1 MQQSAKKSTANKK
14 KTLLDFKEINVS
26 KDMEVLKMT
35 KKYYAEHCLYGVN
48 TSYDSFNR
56 HAYSFFVF
64 DSKKERDEWVDK
76 NAYDP
81 YGKLVAAPT
90 KLKNVRYCMGR
101 NFIVHGHIIVH
112 SVDALY
118 E

>member
-1 MQQSAKKSTANKK
+1 MIYATECKKSTANKK
-14 KTLLDFKEINVS
+14 KTMLDFKEINVS
-26 KDMEVLKMT
+26 KDMEVLKMR

-56 HAYSFFVF
+56 CAYSFFVF

-90 KLKNVRYCMGR
+90 KLKNVRYC
-101 NFIVHGHIIVH
+101 
-112 SVDALY
+112 LY

>member
-1 MQQSAKKSTANKK
+1 MPNTAY
-14 KTLLDFKEINVS
+14 TVS
-26 KDMEVLKMT
+26 IQVMTVLIVM
-35 KKYYAEHCLYGVN
+35 HIHF
-48 TSYDSFNR
+48 SFLT
-56 HAYSFFVF
+56 A
-64 DSKKERDEWVDK
+64 KKERDEWVDK

-112 SVDALY
+112 QEIAYFYKRLWVN
-118 E
+118 

>member
-1 MQQSAKKSTANKK
+1 MQQSAKKALLIKK

-26 KDMEVLKMT
+26 KDVEVLKMT

-48 TSYDSFNR
+48 ISYDSFNR

-64 DSKKERDEWVDK
+64 DSKKERDDWVDK

-101 NFIVHGHIIVH
+101 NFIVHGNIIVH
-112 SVDALY
+112 SVDDLY

>member
-1 MQQSAKKSTANKK
+1 MTYATESIKTTANKK

-26 KDMEVLKMT
+26 KDTEVLKMT
-35 KKYYAEHCLYGVN
+35 KKKYYAEHCLYGVN

-64 DSKKERDEWVDK
+64 DSKKERDKWVDK

-81 YGKLVAAPT
+81 YGKLVAAAT
-90 KLKNVRYCMGR
+90 TLKT
-101 NFIVHGHIIVH
+101 FATAWDEI
-112 SVDALY
+112 L
-118 E
+118 

>member
-1 MQQSAKKSTANKK
+1 MKNR
-14 KTLLDFKEINVS
+14 
-26 KDMEVLKMT
+26 
-35 KKYYAEHCLYGVN
+35 KYYAEHCLYGVN

-81 YGKLVAAPT
+81 YGKLVAAAT
-90 KLKNVRYCMGR
+90 TLKTFVIAWGEISSHTVTLSYTVLMIYTNK
-101 NFIVHGHIIVH
+101 
-112 SVDALY
+112 
-118 E
+118 

>member
-1 MQQSAKKSTANKK
+1 
-14 KTLLDFKEINVS
+14 
-26 KDMEVLKMT
+26 MEVLKMT

-56 HAYSFFVF
+56 QAYSFFVF
-64 DSKKERDEWVDK
+64 DSKKERDKWVDK

-81 YGKLVAAPT
+81 YGKRVAAPT

-101 NFIVHGHIIVH
+101 NFIVHGNIIVH
-112 SVDALY
+112 SVDDLY

>member
-1 MQQSAKKSTANKK
+1 MKNR
-14 KTLLDFKEINVS
+14 
-26 KDMEVLKMT
+26 
-35 KKYYAEHCLYGVN
+35 KYYAEYCSYGVN
-48 TSYDSFNR
+48 INYDSLNR
-56 HAYSFFVF
+56 HAYDFYCF

-101 NFIVHGHIIVH
+101 NFIVRGNVVIRYL
-112 SVDALY
+112 DDLY
-118 E
+118 A